1 MAIAG
6 GVLLSTIISFF
17 LVPPMF
23 VVVNRLG
30 RKRLPTTPAQP
41 ASQARYPAAGVN
53 QA

>member
-23 VVVNRLG
+23 LLCNRLG
-30 RKRLPTTPAQP
+30 NPLRVLQTLKRKTA
-41 ASQARYPAAGVN
+41 
-53 QA
+53 

>member
-23 VVVNRLG
+23 LVVTRMG
-30 RKRLPTTPAQP
+30 RKEIEPSALLISSDHSYPQRL
-41 ASQARYPAAGVN
+41 AS
-53 QA
+53 